1 VAAIVALDAIGWRV
15 TEIWPSLDY
24 GGALWQVTIK
34 RVDFD
39 ASITVTATDPDAAL
53 EEIARYAAADAPV
66 KR

>member
-1 VAAIVALDAIGWRV
+1 V